1 MHSCIFGKVGP
12 SIGRSSSMI
21 FDVVA
26 VIISSMCRCCSS
38 CDALLRGRAIGPSG
52 AALPCSMVVPCSFYI
67 SSSSC
72 ASSASALRRFG
83 AAGGFILPLGIILAG
98 VVFSGLGL
106 VLLIGSLRL
115 TVAKRALRLCFIGAA
130 ASANR
135 LCRMIVSL

>member
-1 MHSCIFGKVGP
+1 
-12 SIGRSSSMI
+12 MI
-21 FDVVA
+21 VDVVA
-26 VIISSMCRCCSS
+26 VIFSSMCRSCSS
-38 CDALLRGRAIGPSG
+38 YGALLRGRAISPSG

-115 TVAKRALRLCFIGAA
+115 SVAKRALRLRLVGAA
-130 ASANR
+130 ANAKR
-135 LCRMIVSL
+135 LCQRIVSL